1 MLSEIRLQPFAARS
15 VRKIRHLLVANS
27 PANKL
32 KYNRVSPT
40 RSTTHEAHSMKVSRK
55 SSEQNVKTSK
65 QSRTSNTGLFS
76 DDSMFSDESRFS
88 KISKFF
94 SRSKEVSESQLFQ
107 KYRESIDLDLSQYI
121 AAVRRHWLPAVGVFV
136 VTVGVSAFATT
147 LLKPSYEAAGK
158 LLFKSP
164 TFSAIGSSVL
174 PNAQEGTVDL
184 KSLVASQNPISTQM
198 EVISSPPILQ
208 KAIDKLQLK
217 DIAGKSLEVEVLER
231 SLKLQIVGGADVL
244 RITYKSGK
252 PEEAAAIVNAI
263 VDVYLENDILI
274 NRNEA
279 RSLSESIS
287 KQIPANQAAVRV
299 AEEALKLFKQKNNIV
314 NLAEESR
321 SAVGTISTLDA
332 QIDGVRAELNR
343 ETAQTNQL
351 RQQAA
356 LNSQDGISASALSQS
371 PAIKATLTELQEIE
385 RQLAVKRSL
394 FENASPAIVD
404 LEAKKTNLKN
414 LLQKQIIEI
423 GGERTSPNR
432 GLLQIGELRQTLIAN
447 FLASDV
453 QRLGLAQK
461 LASLQ
466 TSRTNYEQRVR
477 SLPQLE
483 QQQRDLERKLEIPQS
498 TYQNLQKKLKELQL
512 AENNDRATARIIN
525 KASVPK
531 EPAPS
536 MKFLFLLLGGMSGAF
551 LATVLI
557 VLLEIRHNAKNRAKV
572 GKVSS
577 LEQRATQLHSEEVKL
592 RSKLNVRN
600 ITEL

>member
-1 MLSEIRLQPFAARS
+1 MFSEDSRS
-15 VRKIRHLLVANS
+15 S
-27 PANKL
+27 
-32 KYNRVSPT
+32 
-40 RSTTHEAHSMKVSRK
+40 KVSK
-55 SSEQNVKTSK
+55 F
-65 QSRTSNTGLFS
+65 SN
-76 DDSMFSDESRFS
+76 RF
-88 KISKFF
+88 
-94 SRSKEVSESQLFQ
+94 REVSESQLFQ
-107 KYRESIDLDLSQYI
+107 KYRESIDLDLSQYLS
-121 AAVRRHWLPAVGVFV
+121 AVRRHWLPATGVFV
-136 VTVGVSAFATT
+136 ATVGVSAFATT
-147 LLKPSYEAAGK
+147 LLKPAYEASGK

-164 TFSAIGSSVL
+164 TFSAFGSSVL

-208 KAIDKLQLK
+208 KAIDKLQVK
-217 DIAGKSLEVEVLER
+217 DIAGKPLEVEVLEK
-231 SLKLQIVGGADVL
+231 SLKLQIIGGADVL
-244 RITYKSGK
+244 KITYKTGK

-263 VDVYLENDILI
+263 VDIYLENDILL
-274 NRNEA
+274 NRGEA
-279 RSLSESIS
+279 RSLSESIA

-299 AEEALKLFKQKNNIV
+299 AEEELKLFKQKNNIV
-314 NLAEESR
+314 NLAEESK
-321 SAVGTISTLDA
+321 SAVATISTLDA
-332 QIDGVRAELNR
+332 QIDSVRAELDR

-371 PAIKATLTELQEIE
+371 PAVKATLTELQDIE

-423 GGERTSPNR
+423 SGDRTSPNR
-432 GLLQIGELRQTLIAN
+432 GLLQIGELRQTLIGS

-453 QRLGLAQK
+453 QRRGSAQK
-461 LASLQ
+461 LISLQ
-466 TSRTNYEQRVR
+466 NSRTNYEQRVKA
-477 SLPQLE
+477 LPQLE

-498 TYQNLQKKLKELQL
+498 TYQSLQKKLKELQL
-512 AENNDRATARIIN
+512 AENNDRATARVIN

-536 MKFLFLLLGGMSGAF
+536 MKFLFLLLGGMFGAF
-551 LATVLI
+551 LATLSI
-557 VLLEIRHNAKNRAKV
+557 VLLEIRFNAKNRARV
-572 GKVSS
+572 GTVSF
-577 LEQRATQLHSEEVKL
+577 LEQRSKQNQLEEVKS

-600 ITEL
+600 ITGL

>member
-1 MLSEIRLQPFAARS
+1 M
-15 VRKIRHLLVANS
+15 
-27 PANKL
+27 
-32 KYNRVSPT
+32 
-40 RSTTHEAHSMKVSRK
+40 
-55 SSEQNVKTSK
+55 
-65 QSRTSNTGLFS
+65 FS
-76 DDSMFSDESRFS
+76 DDSMFSDNSRFS

-107 KYRESIDLDLSQYI
+107 KYRESIDLDLSQYLS
-121 AAVRRHWLPAVGVFV
+121 AVRRHWLPAAGVFV
-136 VTVGVSAFATT
+136 ATVGVSAFATT

-198 EVISSPPILQ
+198 EVISSSPILQ

-217 DIAGKSLEVEVLER
+217 DITGKALEVEVLEK

-263 VDVYLENDILI
+263 VDVYLENDILL
-274 NRNEA
+274 NRGEA
-279 RSLSESIS
+279 RSLRESIA
-287 KQIPANQAAVRV
+287 KQIPANQAAVKG

-321 SAVGTISTLDA
+321 SAVATISTLDA
-332 QIDGVRAELNR
+332 QIDSVRAELDR

-371 PAIKATLTELQEIE
+371 PALKATLTELQDIE

-453 QRLGLAQK
+453 QRLGSAQK
-461 LASLQ
+461 LTSLQ
-466 TSRTNYEQRVR
+466 NSRTNYEQRVKA
-477 SLPQLE
+477 LPQLE

-512 AENNDRATARIIN
+512 VENNDRATARIIN

-531 EPAPS
+531 EQAPS
-536 MKFLFLLLGGMSGAF
+536 MKFLFLLLGGMCGAF
-551 LATVLI
+551 LATLLI
-557 VLLEIRHNAKNRAKV
+557 VLLEIRFNAKNRAKV
-572 GKVSS
+572 GTVSS
-577 LEQRATQLHSEEVKL
+577 LEQRSKRSQSEEVKL

>member
-1 MLSEIRLQPFAARS
+1 M
-15 VRKIRHLLVANS
+15 
-27 PANKL
+27 
-32 KYNRVSPT
+32 T
-40 RSTTHEAHSMKVSRK
+40 VSRK
-55 SSEQNVKTSK
+55 SSEQKAKTSK
-65 QSRTSNTGLFS
+65 QSRTSNSGMFA
-76 DDSMFSDESRFS
+76 DDSMFSDDSRFS
-88 KISKFF
+88 HISKFF

-107 KYRESIDLDLSQYI
+107 KYRESIDLDLSQYLS
-121 AAVRRHWLPAVGVFV
+121 AVRRHWLPAAGIFV
-136 VTVGVSAFATT
+136 VTVGASAFATT

-208 KAIDKLQLK
+208 KAIEKLQLK
-217 DIAGKSLEVEVLER
+217 DIAGKPLEVEALEK

-244 RITYKSGK
+244 KITYKSGK
-252 PEEAAAIVNAI
+252 PEEAAAIVNTI

-274 NRNEA
+274 NRGEA
-279 RSLSESIS
+279 RSLRESIA
-287 KQIPANQAAVRV
+287 KQIPANQAAVKG

-321 SAVGTISTLDA
+321 SAVATIGNLDT
-332 QIDGVRAELNR
+332 QIDGVRAELDR

-371 PAIKATLTELQEIE
+371 PAVKATLTELQDIE

-453 QRLGLAQK
+453 QRLGSAQK
-461 LASLQ
+461 LTSLQ
-466 TSRTNYEQRVR
+466 NSRTNYEQRVKA
-477 SLPQLE
+477 LPQLE
-483 QQQRDLERKLEIPQS
+483 QQQRELERKLEIPQS

-536 MKFLFLLLGGMSGAF
+536 MKLLFLLLGGMSGAF
-551 LATVLI
+551 LATLLI
-557 VLLEIRHNAKNRAKV
+557 VLLEVRFNAKNRAKV
-572 GKVSS
+572 VTASS
-577 LEQRATQLHSEEVKL
+577 LEQRSKQSEEAKL

>member
-1 MLSEIRLQPFAARS
+1 
-15 VRKIRHLLVANS
+15 
-27 PANKL
+27 
-32 KYNRVSPT
+32 
-40 RSTTHEAHSMKVSRK
+40 MKVSRK
-55 SSEQNVKTSK
+55 SSEQKPTTSK

-76 DDSMFSDESRFS
+76 DGSMFSDDSRFS

-107 KYRESIDLDLSQYI
+107 QYRESIDLDLSQYLS
-121 AAVRRHWLPAVGVFV
+121 AVKRHWLPAAGVFV
-136 VTVGVSAFATT
+136 ATVGVSIFATT
-147 LLKPSYEAAGK
+147 LLKPSYEASGK

-174 PNAQEGTVDL
+174 PNAQEGMVDL

-217 DIAGKSLEVEVLER
+217 DIAGKPLETEVLER

-263 VDVYLENDILI
+263 VDVYLENDILL

-287 KQIPANQAAVRV
+287 KQIPANQASVRV
-299 AEEALKLFKQKNNIV
+299 ADEALKLFKQKNNIV

-321 SAVGTISTLDA
+321 SAVATISTLDA
-332 QIDGVRAELNR
+332 QIDSVRAELDR

-371 PAIKATLTELQEIE
+371 PAVKATLTELQDIE

-394 FENASPAIVD
+394 FENASPAIID

-423 GGERTSPNR
+423 GGERNSANR

-453 QRLGLAQK
+453 QRLGSAQK

-466 TSRTNYEQRVR
+466 TSRTNYEQRVK

-483 QQQRDLERKLEIPQS
+483 QQQRELERKLEIPQS

-512 AENNDRATARIIN
+512 AENNDRATARIIH

-536 MKFLFLLLGGMSGAF
+536 LKSLFLLLGGMSGAF

-557 VLLEIRHNAKNRAKV
+557 VLLELRYNAKNRAKV
-572 GKVSS
+572 ATVSS
-577 LEQRATQLHSEEVKL
+577 LEQRSKRGQSEEAQL